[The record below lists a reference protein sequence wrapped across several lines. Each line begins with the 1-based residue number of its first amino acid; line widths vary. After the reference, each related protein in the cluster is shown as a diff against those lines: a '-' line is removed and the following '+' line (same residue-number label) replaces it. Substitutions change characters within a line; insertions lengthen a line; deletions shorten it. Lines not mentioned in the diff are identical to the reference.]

1 MLAFGEHGR
10 VSGVIPRNGGDCEQ
24 VLAEF
29 RKVGV
34 DVAQLGVDL
43 QKEGAKS
50 FDDSWQDL
58 MNAINAK
65 SKALK

>member
-1 MLAFGEHGR
+1 MLAFAEHGR
-10 VSGVIPRNGGDCEQ
+10 ISGAIPRNGGDCEQ

-29 RKVGV
+29 ARVGI
-34 DVAQLGVDL
+34 DVAQLGADL

-58 MNAINAK
+58 LQAIETN